1 MTAVQ
6 PGLAAGPGL
15 HDLLA
20 GFGQDGA
27 GDGPVTTVSVPV
39 AGLEAAVRR
48 IAAHPGAR
56 LADVFASLP
65 SPGTDGRPVTLRLV
79 WALDA
84 DRRYLITES
93 AVDGERYPPL
103 SGIAPAAFAE
113 ECEIYEQFG
122 IRPASGRPLN
132 RVALP
137 PGAGPDWP
145 RLGRAPAEPPEDVH
159 APHHVGGQAF
169 EFPFGPV
176 RQVAVESLYYGLVTS
191 GEELVDLYLFTWHK
205 HRGVEWRLRG
215 ATPREALFQVE
226 RTEGLGAVGN
236 AWAFAAAVEAALGL
250 EPPPQA
256 MAARA
261 IALELE
267 RLYNHAAA
275 TAALCQSTG
284 LVIGQAAAEIALERL
299 LRVNAAA
306 FGHRYLFGVVDIGGT
321 RADLDAAALRR
332 DLPGAYGEL
341 ERAAA
346 ALLSTNSFLDRL
358 EATGI
363 LTEEAARRL
372 GLVGPVARATG
383 LAADT
388 RADHPVRPYGEFRP
402 DVATANAGDVLARF
416 RVMLAEAAES
426 VRLIGEIGETG
437 PGPGLAA
444 APGGAHAEPLRPW
457 LGRVQPGRGAGLG
470 GARRRRADHPGA
482 AAPGR
487 GAELARLR
495 RRLPVAERVHRHPD
509 HRGQLLADRGR
520 HGTLKGARDATVDP
534 PRTAPGRGHHALPS
548 QTRPFR
554 AVAAHPARVPAG
566 RADPGPRGPAGGG
579 MPQPRAGPRRRHAG
593 FRRRCVHG
601 LRPLPRRGA
610 AGGR

>member
-1 MTAVQ
+1 VTAVQ
-6 PGLAAGPGL
+6 PGLAGEPGL
-15 HDLLA
+15 RELLTE
-20 GFGQDGA
+20 FGEDGA
-27 GDGPVTTVSVPV
+27 GGGPVITVGVPV
-39 AGLEAAVRR
+39 ADLSAAMRR

-56 LADVFASLP
+56 LTDVFASGG
-65 SPGTDGRPVTLRLV
+65 SPADDRGPVTLRLV
-79 WALDA
+79 WGLDA

-93 AVDGERYPPL
+93 LIEGESYPPL
-103 SGIAPAAFAE
+103 SDIVPGAFTE

-122 IRPASGRPLN
+122 IRPAGGRPLN

-137 PGAGPDWP
+137 PWAGPDWP
-145 RLGRAPAEPPEDVH
+145 RLGRAPIDPPDDVH

-215 ATPREALFQVE
+215 MTPGEALFYVQ

-236 AWAFAAAVEAALGL
+236 AWAFAAAAEAALGL

-256 MAARA
+256 MAGRA
-261 IALELE
+261 VALELE

-299 LRVNAAA
+299 LRVNAAV

-321 RADLDAAALRR
+321 RADPDGAALRR

-341 ERAAA
+341 ERAAD

-358 EATGI
+358 EATGN

-383 LAADT
+383 LAVDT
-388 RADHPVRPYGEFRP
+388 RTDHPAWPYGEFRP
-402 DVATANAGDVLARF
+402 GVAIQRAGDVLARF
-416 RVMLAEAAES
+416 RVMLAEAADS

-437 PGPGLAA
+437 PGPGLSES
-444 APGGAHAEPLRPW
+444 PD
-457 LGRVQPGRGAGLG
+457 GRTGRSGRSGLG
-470 GARRRRADHPGA
+470 WAESSRGEALAWVALDGS
-482 AAPGR
+482 GR
-487 GAELARLR
+487 ISRARLR
-495 RRLPVAERVHRHPD
+495 PAAVRNWRAFDDACRSQNVFTDIPIIEASFWLTVA
-509 HRGQLLADRGR
+509 
-520 HGTLKGARDATVDP
+520 GTSR
-534 PRTAPGRGHHALPS
+534 
-548 QTRPFR
+548 
-554 AVAAHPARVPAG
+554 
-566 RADPGPRGPAGGG
+566 
-579 MPQPRAGPRRRHAG
+579 
-593 FRRRCVHG
+593 
-601 LRPLPRRGA
+601 
-610 AGGR
+610 